1 ADAMESHERALA
13 ADPGHVG
20 ALLHLVAL
28 RAGDPAALAPTLE
41 RLARA
46 TTDPAL
52 AARALAEAA
61 ALPADRLAN
70 PAEATRLWLAA
81 HAAEP
86 GDRALARRA
95 ILHLERVGDE
105 AALIDVLRAEAA
117 RGGAAGAAAAY
128 RLARIHL
135 RAGREDEALAALVRA
150 RAL

>member
-1 ADAMESHERALA
+1 CVALAYQNAHRRDPRHAPTLRAARRLFAEVGHWELVAELLAAEAAAAPDDRRRAAFLVERGRVLEEKLQRPADAMESHERALA

-61 ALPADRLAN
+61 ALHADRLAN
-70 PAEATRLWLAA
+70 PAEA
-81 HAAEP
+81 
-86 GDRALARRA
+86 
-95 ILHLERVGDE
+95 
-105 AALIDVLRAEAA
+105 
-117 RGGAAGAAAAY
+117 
-128 RLARIHL
+128 
-135 RAGREDEALAALVRA
+135 
-150 RAL
+150 